1 MSTLSTIAPL
11 KARQEVFIRTDSG
24 FKAPEMRLDSPH
36 PVTRTKPKQV
46 TETEYWENYYDDP
59 EIIYEW
65 NNGILEEKGVSD
77 LDTTAMYGWLFEL
90 VGHYLN
96 THPVGRRIFL
106 ETGFRMPLP
115 HKTVIRRPDLGVI
128 LDKDAVPYQPTDNS
142 YRGICHLCVEAIS
155 DSKKKYITQDT
166 SVKFEE
172 YQTAGVQEYFIL
184 YSKDIYLEFYCL
196 NEQGLYS
203 PIKRIK
209 GDVIQS
215 TVLPGFQF
223 RISDLFAQPLP
234 KKMAFDPIYEKFV
247 MPYYQEER
255 LRAEAE
261 QRLRQIAE
269 AKAKEE
275 TQRVEAEQKLRQIA
289 EAKAKEK
296 TQRVEAEQK
305 LRQIAE
311 AKAKEETQRA
321 DIAET
326 KAKEAEDRI
335 RYLEAEFTR
344 FRKS

>member
-1 MSTLSTIAPL
+1 MSALSTVAPL
-11 KARQEVFIRTDSG
+11 KSRQEVFIHTDSG
-24 FKAPEMRLDSPH
+24 FKVPEMRLDSPH

-46 TETEYWENYYDDP
+46 TETEYWKNYYDNP

-128 LDKDAVPYQPTDNS
+128 LDKNAVPYQPTDNS

-166 SVKFEE
+166 EVKFEE

-196 NEQGLYS
+196 DKQGLYV

-234 KKMAFDPIYEKFV
+234 KEMAFDPIYEKFV

-255 LRAEAE
+255 QRAEAE
-261 QRLRQIAE
+261 QKLRQ
-269 AKAKEE
+269 KEQKLRQKE
-275 TQRVEAEQKLRQIA
+275 TQRAKAEQKLRQIA
-289 EAKAKEK
+289 EAKAKKE
-296 TQRVEAEQK
+296 TQRADAEQG
-305 LRQIAE
+305 LRQ
-311 AKAKEETQRA
+311 KETQRA
-321 DIAET
+321 DIAEA

-335 RYLEAEFTR
+335 RHLEAEFTR